1 MPSDVIKCIYEL
13 AILMNGI
20 QVSRLGKNLTIYLL
34 QNPKSK
40 ECRHNLQL
48 HGVDNNIELHGVIEN
63 TIEPLQGAI
72 ENIIELEDTLIV
84 HEPKLKKQYL
94 KRWQLKKQ
102 NLKRWQL
109 KKQNLKRLQWSMK
122 LKLKTQMILC
132 LQILRIRRMIW
143 ISDMD

>member
-1 MPSDVIKCIYEL
+1 
-13 AILMNGI
+13 MNGI

-48 HGVDNNIELHGVIEN
+48 NGVDNNFELHGVIEN

-72 ENIIELEDTLIV
+72 ENTIELEDTLIV